1 MVSLMYSYAT
11 NKKMDDLVEK
21 MTECPICM
29 EKFNDHVNVP
39 KFLPCHHTFCCKCL
53 ETLCADFNGRF
64 CPLCWAFF
72 AAPQDG
78 RCSRLPDNAFV
89 KELVRVNGAQMNLKI
104 MQTDLARVSAE
115 LEESRNAQQKATDE
129 KNRLINALRECS
141 AKLAQEKPRLESR
154 VKELETDLSAV
165 RSTES
170 RLREEQR
177 EIAEKLEDA
186 EHKVETAKTELETS
200 QRVIKELEKDRSA
213 ARSTESRL
221 RAEQR
226 EIAEKLKDAEHKA
239 ETAKT
244 ELETSQRVIKDTKAS
259 LRESER
265 SGQNLKH
272 ENDRLKVELKRT
284 RHAKGRPFSYA
295 HMTHYC
301 S

>member
-1 MVSLMYSYAT
+1 
-11 NKKMDDLVEK
+11 MDDLVEK

-64 CPLCWAFF
+64 CPLCRASF

-104 MQTDLARVSAE
+104 LQTDLARVSAE
-115 LEESRNAQQKATDE
+115 LE
-129 KNRLINALRECS
+129 
-141 AKLAQEKPRLESR
+141 SR
-154 VKELETDLSAV
+154 VKELEKDLSAA

-170 RLREEQR
+170 RLQAEQR
-177 EIAEKLEDA
+177 EIAEKLKDA
-186 EHKVETAKTELETS
+186 EHKVETTNTELETS

-226 EIAEKLKDAEHKA
+226 EIAEKLKDAEHKV

-244 ELETSQRVIKDTKAS
+244 ELETSQRVIKDAEES

-265 SGQNLKH
+265 SGQSLKH
-272 ENDRLKVELKRT
+272 ENDRLQVELERT
-284 RHAKGRPFSYA
+284 RRNKGRPFSYSTA
-295 HMTHYC
+295 NSC